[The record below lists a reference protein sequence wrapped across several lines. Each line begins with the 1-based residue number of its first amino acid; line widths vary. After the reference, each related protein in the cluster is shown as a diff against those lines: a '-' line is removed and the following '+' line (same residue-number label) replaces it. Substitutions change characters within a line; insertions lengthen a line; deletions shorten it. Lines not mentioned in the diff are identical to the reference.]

1 MNNDLQTVAPAG
13 RARTVPLPGVLKIGN
28 LAFDP
33 PVVLAPM
40 AGITSWPVRM
50 LCREMGAPLAF
61 TEMVSAAAIARGK
74 AQGDTLNAL
83 KTVPADRPLGIQL
96 FGHDPEE
103 VAQAA
108 RILSALEA
116 DIIDLN
122 MGCPVKK
129 VVKRGGGAAL
139 MRDPA
144 RAREMVRKT
153 RAAVM
158 VPLTV
163 KMRLGWDEAN
173 KNAAELARICE
184 GEGVDAI
191 TVHGRTRAQGFAG
204 EVDLA
209 GIRAVV
215 QAVKV
220 PVIGNG
226 GIMRPADAARMMET
240 TGCAGVMVARG
251 MRSGPW
257 IFRALNGR
265 GSGGPAAAERGEAV
279 GRLFAWMLDLL
290 PEKRAVVEMRKHL
303 AWYSKGLPRAAELR
317 RELHALTAA
326 AEIREL
332 IGKYFIEPATG

>member
-1 MNNDLQTVAPAG
+1 MNNDLQTVAQAG
-13 RARTVPLPGVLKIGN
+13 RAPAVPLPGVLKIGN
-28 LAFDP
+28 LVFEP

-50 LCREMGAPLAF
+50 LCRRMGAPLAF

-74 AQGDTLNAL
+74 ARGDTLNAL
-83 KTVPADRPLGIQL
+83 KTAPADRPLGIQL

-103 VAQAA
+103 MAQAA
-108 RILSALEA
+108 RILSSLEA
-116 DIIDLN
+116 DIIDVN

-139 MRDPA
+139 MQDLA
-144 RAREMVRKT
+144 RAGEMVRKT
-153 RAAVM
+153 RGAVK

-163 KMRLGWDEAN
+163 KMRLGWDHAS

-184 GEGVDAI
+184 GEGADAV

-204 EVDLA
+204 EVDLE

-215 QAVKV
+215 QAVKI

-226 GIMRPADAARMMET
+226 GILRPEDAARMMDE

-251 MRSGPW
+251 MRGGPW
-257 IFRALNGR
+257 IFRALSGR
-265 GSGGPAAAERGEAV
+265 GSGRPSMTERAEAV
-279 GRLFAWMLDLL
+279 GRLFSWMLDLM

-303 AWYSKGLPRAAELR
+303 AWYSKGLPRAADLR
-317 RELHALTAA
+317 RELHTLSTA
-326 AEIREL
+326 AEIREMV
-332 IGKYFIEPATG
+332 GKYFAE